1 MGSACDGRRWNC
13 ARGTR
18 EEDFAAG
25 LRSHLRL
32 FPNPGKTA
40 AMSPVISVLHKKRE
54 DEIADKGR
62 LDSGCIS
69 AVTALLR
76 RDVEA
81 EELLP
86 IAASPRG
93 LVNSVNA
100 SCSIAFLLAAVAIFL
115 DLQTPSSITERLC
128 RCRDFLCFP
137 SW

>member
-1 MGSACDGRRWNC
+1 MLPPRAAPGRRPRLPRR
-13 ARGTR
+13 RGRWQKMELCT
-18 EEDFAAG
+18 G
-25 LRSHLRL
+25 
-32 FPNPGKTA
+32 NPGRGFCC
-40 AMSPVISVLHKKRE
+40 PVISVLHKKRE

>member
-1 MGSACDGRRWNC
+1 M
-13 ARGTR
+13 
-18 EEDFAAG
+18 
-25 LRSHLRL
+25 
-32 FPNPGKTA
+32 
-40 AMSPVISVLHKKRE
+40 LHKKRE
-54 DEIADKGR
+54 DKIADKRR

-69 AVTALLR
+69 AVTARLR
-76 RDVEA
+76 LDKEA

-86 IAASPRG
+86 MAASPRG

-100 SCSIAFLLAAVAIFL
+100 RCSIAFLLAAVAVFL